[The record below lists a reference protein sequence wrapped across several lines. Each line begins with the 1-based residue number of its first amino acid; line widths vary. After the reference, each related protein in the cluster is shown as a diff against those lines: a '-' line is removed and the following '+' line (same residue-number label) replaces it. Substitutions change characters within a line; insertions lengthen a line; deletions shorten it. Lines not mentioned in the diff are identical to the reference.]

1 MSNKFSI
8 MSLQAFSEGIAKS
21 HQWRILEAIK
31 AEVVHY
37 ESEVSNVKTLVYED
51 DLDGNCR
58 FELHLDCVLT
68 PHDMEDVLKEVTA
81 QYGIDLAVNAHE
93 TWCCECSEDNAHEQ
107 LFYVGPQAAVNQFNT
122 DVRKWLSAGE
132 DLAVDEDLFK
142 RRLVAQMQDYKFFA
156 RYVGHLSGLLVS
168 ALHDYVKE

>member
-1 MSNKFSI
+1 MSNKFGI
-8 MSLQAFSEGIAKS
+8 MSMQAFSEDIART
-21 HQWRILEAIK
+21 HQLRILKAIK

-37 ESEVSNVKTLVYED
+37 ESEVSNVETLVYED

-58 FELHLDCVLT
+58 FGLHLDCVLT
-68 PHDMEDVLKEVTA
+68 PHDMEDVLKEVTDHLR
-81 QYGIDLAVNAHE
+81 IDLAVNAHE
-93 TWCCECSEDNAHEQ
+93 AWCCECSEDNAHEQ

-122 DVRKWLSAGE
+122 DVRKWLSTGE

-156 RYVGHLSGLLVS
+156 RYVGHLSSVLVS
-168 ALHDYVKE
+168 ALHDYTKE